1 MFFSSSLTVSMT
13 TLLCSRIFLYT
24 RMNMFIILLRT
35 SVTSCIPLMK
45 NISKRTPADISL
57 VAAEL
62 APEILHLVL
71 VPERITVVDL
81 IN

>member
-1 MFFSSSLTVSMT
+1 
-13 TLLCSRIFLYT
+13 
-24 RMNMFIILLRT
+24 
-35 SVTSCIPLMK
+35 MK